1 MGRHPTEMSVGNNT
15 PEIEELKAEMT
26 RLGERL
32 GSAMHTDAQRSSCF
46 RSALV
51 RILPGLGEAEFEF
64 IAQDPELRSWI
75 TVPLDG
81 GDLYPHLV
89 HLQKRL
95 EELSYKTDH
104 DMLTGLLNRR
114 AFERFLEQELNR
126 AKRQRTR
133 LALAVLDV
141 DDFKIIND
149 TYGHLCGD
157 QVLATLGRII
167 DDSTRAY
174 DTAARIGGE
183 EFAIILP
190 GSGPLKSRAL
200 LERLLNIFRCT
211 EFHCEGYP
219 SFNVT
224 FSVGLAYLR
233 GGDHFTP
240 KNVLEIADKALY
252 TAKGKGKNTVEMVKI
267 AVEELYPKATMVHS
281 DEKRFLF
288 G

>member
-1 MGRHPTEMSVGNNT
+1 MSGCDNT
-15 PEIEELKAEMT
+15 PEIEELKAELQ
-26 RLGERL
+26 RLGEHI
-32 GSAMHTDAQRSSCF
+32 GSALHADNAVERMTC
-46 RSALV
+46 SALA
-51 RILPGLGEAEFEF
+51 RILPELGVAEFER
-64 IAQDPELRSWI
+64 IAEDPMLRSWI
-75 TVPLDG
+75 TVPVHA
-81 GDLYPHLV
+81 GDAYPHLV

-133 LALAVLDV
+133 VAVAILDV
-141 DDFKIIND
+141 DDFKSIND

-174 DTAARIGGE
+174 DTCARIGGE

-200 LERLLNIFRCT
+200 LERLLGIFRET
-211 EFHCEGYP
+211 AFECEGHP
-219 SFNVT
+219 PFSAT
-224 FSVGLAYLR
+224 FSVGLAFLR
-233 GGDHFTP
+233 GGDVFTP
-240 KNVLEIADKALY
+240 KNVLEVADKALY
-252 TAKGKGKNTVEMVKI
+252 AAKERGKNTVEMVKM

>member
-1 MGRHPTEMSVGNNT
+1 MNAGENT
-15 PEIEELKAEMT
+15 SEIEELKAELT

-32 GSAMHTDAQRSSCF
+32 GSAMRTKTQQTRSIC
-46 RSALV
+46 SALV
-51 RILPGLGEAEFEF
+51 RILPELGDAEFEF

-81 GDLYPHLV
+81 DDAYPHLV

-95 EELSYKTDH
+95 EDLSYKTDH

-114 AFERFLEQELNR
+114 AFERFLEQELSR

-133 LALAVLDV
+133 LALAILDV
-141 DDFKIIND
+141 DDFKMIND

-157 QVLATLGRII
+157 QVLATLGRIV

-200 LERLLNIFRCT
+200 LERLLSIFSST
-211 EFHCEGYP
+211 EFYCNGKTP
-219 SFNVT
+219 FTVT
-224 FSVGLAYLR
+224 FSVGLAFLR

>member
-1 MGRHPTEMSVGNNT
+1 MNAGEHT
-15 PEIEELKAEMT
+15 PEIDELKAELK

-32 GSAMHTDAQRSSCF
+32 GA
-46 RSALV
+46 ALNTEPHHRAGAACSV
-51 RILPGLGEAEFEF
+51 VARILPILSDADFDS
-64 IAQDPELRSWI
+64 IARDPELRSWI
-75 TVPLDG
+75 TVPLDQ
-81 GDLYPHLV
+81 GDVYTHLI

-126 AKRQRTR
+126 AKRQHTR
-133 LALAVLDV
+133 VAVAILDV
-141 DDFKIIND
+141 DNFKSIND
-149 TYGHLCGD
+149 RYGHLCGD

-167 DDSTRAY
+167 DNSTRAY
-174 DTAARIGGE
+174 DTCARIGGE

-200 LERLLNIFRCT
+200 LERLLTMFRET
-211 EFHCEGYP
+211 DFHCESHEP
-219 SFNVT
+219 FSAT

-233 GGDHFTP
+233 GGDSFTP
-240 KNVLEIADKALY
+240 KTVLEFADQALY
-252 TAKGKGKNTVEMVKI
+252 RAKGKGKNTVEMVKM
-267 AVEELYPKATMVHS
+267 AVEELYPKATMVQS